1 MTVLR
6 SGSATDVGRVRTINQ
21 DLPLERPNLYAVAD
35 GMGGHVGG
43 EVAARVAVETLERAF
58 ERTPT
63 VDGLR
68 AAFSEANTAVWQE
81 SQQNADL
88 RGMGTTL
95 TAAALVGGPGGRDV
109 LALANVGT
117 RVPTFSRSAI

>member
-6 SGSATDVGRVRTINQ
+6 SGSATDVGRVRTVNQ

-43 EVAARVAVETLERAF
+43 EVAARVAVATLERAF
-58 ERTPT
+58 ERAPT
-63 VDGLR
+63 VAGLR
-68 AAFSEANTAVWQE
+68 EAVLEANTAVWHE
-81 SQQNADL
+81 SQANADL

-95 TAAALVGGPGGRDV
+95 TALALVRHRRP
-109 LALANVGT
+109 
-117 RVPTFSRSAI
+117 

>member
-6 SGSATDVGRVRTINQ
+6 SGSATDVGRVRTVNQ

-43 EVAARVAVETLERAF
+43 EVAARVAVETLEQAF
-58 ERTPT
+58 EREPT

-68 AAFSEANTAVWQE
+68 ERLHPRPTPPSGRRARPTPTSAAWA
-81 SQQNADL
+81 
-88 RGMGTTL
+88 R
-95 TAAALVGGPGGRDV
+95 R
-109 LALANVGT
+109 
-117 RVPTFSRSAI
+117 